1 MDVKVGDFY
10 EYTGKTGFDLVQNNT
25 YPIINI
31 DKNNNIDI
39 KTDNGHKIFS
49 WEKFITVFKPV
60 ILNSCNSSI
69 KAGDTV
75 KCIKSLVYF
84 DEGCTYTVLGVSST
98 KRIVIRDKFGNPKYV
113 ESYEF
118 NTYFTTTFQVNS
130 SSNELVKSFKNITSK
145 MAETYEKKN
154 HDYGDSFSKSLD
166 KFGLVASVV
175 RMGDKMNRIESLINK
190 SIQNPAYPSVSVKD
204 VNLVKDESI
213 KDTLLDLANYAIM
226 TVMWMDNQKKCDNS

>member
-49 WEKFITVFKPV
+49 WEKFITVFEPV

-98 KRIVIRDKFGNPKYV
+98 KRVVIRDKFGNPKYV
-113 ESYEF
+113 EPYEF
-118 NTYFTTTFQVNS
+118 NTYFTTTFQVND
-130 SSNELVKSFKNITSK
+130 SSNELVESFKSITSK

-154 HDYGDSFSKSLD
+154 HDYGDSFDKSLD
-166 KFGLVASVV
+166 KFGLIASVV

-226 TVMWMDNQKKCDNS
+226 TVMWMDNQKKCDNN

>member
-49 WEKFITVFKPV
+49 WEKFITVFEPV

-69 KAGDTV
+69 KVGDTV

-98 KRIVIRDKFGNPKYV
+98 KRVVIRDKFGNPKYV
-113 ESYEF
+113 EPYEF
-118 NTYFTTTFQVNS
+118 NTYFTTTFQVND
-130 SSNELVKSFKNITSK
+130 SSNELVESFKSITSK

-154 HDYGDSFSKSLD
+154 HDYGDSFDKSLD
-166 KFGLVASVV
+166 KFGLIASVV

-226 TVMWMDNQKKCDNS
+226 TVMWMDNQKKCDNG